1 MLLIFQRA
9 LSLDP
14 QTEPRSGHQSTI
26 IWRGYAFHR
35 SSAKKFLFVEKSSC
49 TRSARAVNQWQHE
62 LVASVIFAIP
72 YILNSGRQLKIL
84 PLNRP
89 AAALLGAVLMVAT
102 GVVTPE
108 RAYRAVNY
116 DTIVLLLAMMLV
128 SSYLYL
134 AHFFEW
140 AADIVLRFSCTPQRL
155 LFYLILTSG
164 ILSALLV
171 NDTICLMLTPLVIAV
186 IRRGK
191 LPLLPY
197 LIALATSA
205 NIGSAATLV
214 GNPQNMIIGHFS
226 HIPFSQFSRTLAP
239 AAIIGLAINFIIL
252 RFGFRCALRSA
263 VIEREARVVP
273 KLDRGL
279 FAIVCIVFLS
289 IFACFVAGL
298 NLAWTALSGAVLVMV
313 LARRDT
319 HEVLKLVDWHLLIFF
334 AALFVVVDGLSDT
347 GLPDAIYR
355 HLRPVFGSSVTTQ
368 TWNLAW
374 FSVAG
379 SNLFSN
385 VPFVLV
391 AGKWIARF
399 TDPELMWKVLALATT
414 FAGKLT
420 IVGSVANMI
429 VVESVREHLEV
440 GFWDYARFGIPITIL
455 TTIAGV
461 IVLLVL
467 R

>member
-1 MLLIFQRA
+1 ML
-9 LSLDP
+9 
-14 QTEPRSGHQSTI
+14 
-26 IWRGYAFHR
+26 
-35 SSAKKFLFVEKSSC
+35 VEKSYAI
-49 TRSARAVNQWQHE
+49 RYARAVNQWQHE
-62 LVASVIFAIP
+62 LVASVIFAIT
-72 YILNSGRQLKIL
+72 YILISGRQLKIL

-89 AAALLGAVLMVAT
+89 AAALLGAVLMVST

-108 RAYRAVNY
+108 RAYRGVNY

-205 NIGSAATLV
+205 NIGSVATLV

-319 HEVLKLVDWHLLIFF
+319 HEVLKLVDWHLLVFF
-334 AALFVVVDGLSDT
+334 AALFVVVEGLSDT
-347 GLPDAIYR
+347 GLPDATYR

-414 FAGKLT
+414 FAGNLT

>member
-1 MLLIFQRA
+1 V
-9 LSLDP
+9 
-14 QTEPRSGHQSTI
+14 
-26 IWRGYAFHR
+26 
-35 SSAKKFLFVEKSSC
+35 FVEK
-49 TRSARAVNQWQHE
+49 RRALPYGRAVNHWQRE
-62 LVASVIFAIP
+62 LVATVIFGIT
-72 YILNSGRQLKIL
+72 YILISGRQLKIL

-89 AAALLGAVLMVAT
+89 AAALLGAVLMVST
-102 GVVTPE
+102 GVMTPE

-128 SSYLYL
+128 SAYLYL

-140 AADIVLRFSCTPQRL
+140 AADVVLEFSRTPGRL
-155 LFYLILTSG
+155 LLYLTLTSG
-164 ILSALLV
+164 LLSALLV

-191 LPLLPY
+191 LPMLPY

-205 NIGSAATLV
+205 NIGSVATLV

-226 HIPFSQFSRTLAP
+226 HIPFAQFSQALMP
-239 AAIIGLAINFIIL
+239 AAIVGLAINFVIL
-252 RFGFRCALRSA
+252 RFGFRNALRAA
-263 VIEREARVVP
+263 VIERESHPVP
-273 KLDRGL
+273 KLDHVL
-279 FAIVCIVFLS
+279 FAIVCVVFVS

-298 NLAWTALSGAVLVMV
+298 NLAWTALAGAALVMV

-319 HEVLKLVDWHLLIFF
+319 HEVLKLVDWHLLVFF
-334 AALFVVVDGLSDT
+334 AALFVVVDGLNDT

-355 HLRPVFGSSVTTQ
+355 HLQPVFGSHPTAQ
-368 TWNLAW
+368 AWNLTW

-379 SNLFSN
+379 SNIFSN

-391 AGKWIARF
+391 AGKWITRF
-399 TDPELMWKVLALATT
+399 AEPELMWKVLALATT
-414 FAGKLT
+414 FAGNLT

-429 VVESVREHLEV
+429 VVESAREHLEI

-455 TTIAGV
+455 TTVAGV
-461 IVLLVL
+461 MVLLTL